1 VRQFYLLYVCEG
13 KEIDLANKYGGL
25 CPTRTILKYPKHR
38 KSNKPV
44 KVEVAAFPA
53 YTFIPCDNLG
63 NALLALKDKFV
74 YYVVKFSDDFS
85 KVSERELGSS
95 KPVEQPKKQ
104 YSVGD
109 EVIILLGD
117 CQIKGTYAGNN
128 KAEVFLFDRN
138 IFVSI

>member
-1 VRQFYLLYVCEG
+1 MRQFYLLYVCEG

-44 KVEVAAFPA
+44 KVEVAAFPN
-53 YTFIPCDNLG
+53 YIFIPCDNLG
-63 NALLALKDKFV
+63 NVFLALKDKFV
-74 YYVVKFSDDFS
+74 YYVVKFSNDLS
-85 KVSERELGSS
+85 KVSERQIGST
-95 KPVEQPKKQ
+95 KQVEQLNKQ

-109 EVIILLGD
+109 EVIITLGD
-117 CQIKGTYAGNN
+117 CQIKGIYSGNN
-128 KAEVFLFDRN
+128 KAQIFLFDRN